1 MEQLGLLLFDLLLG
15 VFYIL
20 ISFAILLTTQ
30 LISYRIFNFNL
41 YKWLTYNLIDKE
53 VKEDHQRF

>member
-53 VKEDHQRF
+53 LNK